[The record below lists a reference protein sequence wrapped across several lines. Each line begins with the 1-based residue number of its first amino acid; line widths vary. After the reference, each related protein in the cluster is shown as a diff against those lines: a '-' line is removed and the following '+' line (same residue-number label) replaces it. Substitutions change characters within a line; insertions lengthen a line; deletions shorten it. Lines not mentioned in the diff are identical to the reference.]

1 MYLGMAVCRAGN
13 GRNTCVSLY
22 TFGPA
27 YFSVGFLLRLRIAP
41 CGVAEMATH
50 GLYLHCPCI
59 YQFQSKKYFFANSY
73 TNSKDN

>member
-27 YFSVGFLLRLRIAP
+27 YFSVGFLLRLRISP
-41 CGVAEMATH
+41 CGVAEMATVSTLSLH
-50 GLYLHCPCI
+50 LPISEQEILLCQQLYK
-59 YQFQSKKYFFANSY
+59 FKG
-73 TNSKDN
+73 